1 MGKSRYNTGMMLA
14 RQLPSSPWRM
24 YSPHYIL
31 QHGSVLLGLMRR
43 LMQRGI
49 IRVAMWLGVQPPTD
63 GLPLVGE
70 YYTRTGSCN
79 QCGQCCQNIYLTYRR
94 KVIETDAEFNAIK
107 QLHPQEYGTF
117 EPLEQGSKGLVFQCT
132 ALGSNNQCTQYE
144 ARPSFCRTYPTEDAL
159 LAGSKL
165 PVECSYQFQVHHTFQ
180 QVLKDVR

>member
-1 MGKSRYNTGMMLA
+1 MMLA
-14 RQLPSSPWRM
+14 
-24 YSPHYIL
+24 
-31 QHGSVLLGLMRR
+31 SVLLLRQWCTNLPKYVWRHSTALWALVRR

-49 IRVAMWLGVQPPTD
+49 LRVGAWLGFQPQQQD
-63 GLPLVGE
+63 GFPLVGD

-94 KVIETDAEFNAIK
+94 KVIETDADFFAIK

-117 EPLEQGSKGLVFQCT
+117 EPLEQGTKGVVFRCT

-144 ARPSFCRTYPTEDAL
+144 TRPSFCRTYPTEDAL

-165 PVECSYQFQVHHTFQ
+165 PVECSYQFKVNHTFQ
-180 QVLKDVR
+180 QVLKETH